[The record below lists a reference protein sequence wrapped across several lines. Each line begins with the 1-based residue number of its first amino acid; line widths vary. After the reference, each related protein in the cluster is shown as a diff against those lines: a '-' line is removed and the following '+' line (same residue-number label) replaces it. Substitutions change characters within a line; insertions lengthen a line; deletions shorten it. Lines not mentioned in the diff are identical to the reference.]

1 MGPVVSV
8 IIPAYKVAKYLH
20 DCVGSVLSQT
30 YSNLEVILVN
40 DGSPDS
46 CGVICD
52 EFAKKDNRVKVIH
65 KDNGG
70 LSDAR
75 NTGVKNATGEYVIF
89 LDGDDL
95 WGDTNALQRLMQR
108 QNQVGADVLNYSY
121 VCWFEE
127 TDQKQ
132 PYFERI
138 DAMPM
143 LENKK
148 EQLRYLTEKGLYI
161 ASACNKLIRRSVL
174 ENLEFRRGVYSE
186 DIEWCA
192 KLMLKA
198 GSLDFACENFY
209 LYRQHTTSIRYTITD
224 QKCRDLVNNIAL
236 CLELLQQA
244 PEDTREALL
253 HYIAFQFGTFFIVQ
267 SQAET
272 EPTECIEQMNSYSWL
287 LEYHGNRKKLWVL
300 YILCKVMG
308 YKRACKLVR
317 MAYRR
322 VHL

>member
-1 MGPVVSV
+1 MNPIISVV
-8 IIPAYKVAKYLH
+8 IPAYKVEKYIH
-20 DCVGSVLSQT
+20 DCIRSVLSQT
-30 YSNLEVILVN
+30 YPNIEVILVD

-46 CGVICD
+46 CGMICD
-52 EFAKKDNRVKVIH
+52 EFAKQDKRVKVIH
-65 KDNGG
+65 KENGG

-89 LDGDDL
+89 LDGDDF
-95 WGDTNALQRLMQR
+95 WGDRDALQRLVHR
-108 QNQVGADVLNYSY
+108 QNEIGADVLSYSY
-121 VCWFEE
+121 VRWFEE
-127 TDQKQ
+127 TNQKQ
-132 PYFERI
+132 PYF
-138 DAMPM
+138 DTVAAMPP
-143 LENKK
+143 LSSKK
-148 EQLRYLTEKGLYI
+148 EQLKYLTDRGLYI

-174 ENLEFRRGVYSE
+174 EDLEFRRGVYSE

-198 GSLDFACENFY
+198 SSLDFVCDNFY

-224 QKCRDLVNNIAL
+224 QKCHDLVNNITL

-253 HYIAFQFGTFFIVQ
+253 HYIAFQFGTFFVVQ

-287 LEYHGNRKKLWVL
+287 LKYHGNRKKLLVL
-300 YILCKVMG
+300 YIMCKLIG

-317 MAYRR
+317 MVYRR
-322 VHL
+322 THL